1 MVCKI
6 SELRNNVLIK
16 SGSEKGRIT
25 MIACNHTCA
34 ECENK
39 ESPRRS
45 AKVTQ
50 NLTNRL
56 SRIEGQVKGIKS
68 MIDREVYCD
77 DVLTQIAA
85 AQSALSSVA
94 KILLESHMRAC
105 VTQRLKD
112 GDDTVVEEFIKTIGR
127 LTV

>member
-1 MVCKI
+1 
-6 SELRNNVLIK
+6 
-16 SGSEKGRIT
+16 
-25 MIACNHTCA
+25 MIECTHTCA

-39 ESPRRS
+39 ESSRRPE
-45 AKVTQ
+45 KVTQ

-68 MIDREVYCD
+68 MIEREVYCD

-94 KILLESHMRAC
+94 KILLESHMRTC
-105 VTQRLKD
+105 VTQRLKV

-127 LTV
+127 LV